1 MNLSEA
7 IEKQSVLKKPKKSK
21 SHSGF
26 ILYEGKSA
34 LDSSQNIVAIITTK
48 SSNKKVGNMMQLWI
62 LNKDVN
68 PLTASKQGLDNA
80 VCGECNLRQSKGGAC
95 YVVLFQ
101 APLQVWKSYK
111 KGNYKHLEVD
121 QYHKHFIDKKIR
133 LGAYGDVSAIPIS
146 ILATL
151 KAFAAN
157 NTSYTHQWKEK
168 RFSGLKTFS
177 MASVDNVSEAKQ
189 AVKDGWRYFRVAKQ
203 DEPMLKDEIICPSVT
218 HGTKCI
224 DCNLCNGSRG
234 ANERRKNIVIP
245 VHGVRANRFKS

>member
-7 IEKQSVLKKPKKSK
+7 IERQSVLKKPKKTK
-21 SHSGF
+21 SPSGF

-34 LDSSQNIVAIITTK
+34 LDPDQNIVAIITIR
-48 SSNKKVGNMMQLWI
+48 SANVKVGNMMQLWI

-101 APLQVWKSYK
+101 APFQVWKSYK

-133 LGAYGDVSAIPIS
+133 FGAYGDPAAIPVA
-146 ILATL
+146 ILASL
-151 KAFAAN
+151 KAFASN

-168 RFSGLKTFS
+168 RFKSLKSLS
-177 MASVDNVSEAKQ
+177 MASVDSAEEAKQ
-189 AVKDGWRYFRVAKQ
+189 AIKDGWRYFRVAKQ
-203 DEPMLKDEIICPSVT
+203 DEPILEDEIICPSVT

-224 DCNLCNGSRG
+224 DCNLCNGSQV
-234 ANERRKNIVIP
+234 NDRRKNIVIP
-245 VHGVRANRFKS
+245 VHGVRANRFKN